1 MGRGR
6 HHRDPRRDDDAA
18 PATKLATRVCMWEFG
33 QNDAKRDSGSK
44 LVRLGLA
51 RTQPMKKAFNGI
63 VLSSEA
69 ASVVSPADRGTIEAG
84 GVAGINCSW
93 NRLDEIPF
101 AALGKPR
108 HQRKLPFLV
117 AANTVNYGRP
127 FKMNTAEALAA
138 TLAIAGLREDAEAL
152 LEPFSYGDEFFRLNA
167 EALERYCAAADA
179 AGVAAAEAAFLEECA
194 ADKADARARKA
205 DPDAGYMDGMDL
217 PPSDSD
223 GGDDGGY
230 LDGVDL
236 PPSDDEAETD
246 GEEEE
251 AEEEEAAALP
261 APAAALPAPPA
272 EDGAAS
278 PPEPPPDPEAS

>member
-138 TLAIAGLREDAEAL
+138 TLAIAGLGRTRGA
-152 LEPFSYGDEFFRLNA
+152 SS
-167 EALERYCAAADA
+167 
-179 AGVAAAEAAFLEECA
+179 
-194 ADKADARARKA
+194 
-205 DPDAGYMDGMDL
+205 
-217 PPSDSD
+217 PSPTATS
-223 GGDDGGY
+223 
-230 LDGVDL
+230 
-236 PPSDDEAETD
+236 SSA
-246 GEEEE
+246 
-251 AEEEEAAALP
+251 
-261 APAAALPAPPA
+261 
-272 EDGAAS
+272 
-278 PPEPPPDPEAS
+278 